1 MTQLQKIY
9 KADITKP
16 KRRSKSYDWDLGY
29 LVFGD
34 LDLPVKD
41 KEEERIKARERYHA
55 KKKKQSGFD
64 PGKGRLM
71 QLNNSL
77 QNHR

>member
-1 MTQLQKIY
+1 MTQLQRTF

-16 KRRSKSYDWDLGY
+16 KRRSQTYNWDLAV

-34 LDLPVKD
+34 PPEPKD

-55 KKKKQSGFD
+55 KKKKSEFD

-77 QNHR
+77 SNHR